1 MADRKIRIPFPT
13 PNSPLVEGTEI
24 AVKESVERWTEI
36 TLEDGSVLR
45 IKPAVLSAVRIDG
58 QYDPEGNPMY
68 ALRAGQ
74 VLTVF
79 STPDM
84 LRKPEPARKAN

>member
-13 PNSPLVEGTEI
+13 PASPLVEGTEV
-24 AVKESVERWTEI
+24 AVKESMERWTEV

-45 IKPAVLSAVRIDG
+45 IKPTVLSAIRIDG

-74 VLTVF
+74 MLTVV
-79 STPDM
+79 SAPDT
-84 LRKPEPARKAN
+84 LRRPEPGRKVN